1 MFYGWR
7 MVGVAFGA
15 HFVAS
20 GLGFW
25 ALPRLMLPL
34 ADEFTDGDRGPITL
48 LVTAMSLAGFVV
60 SPLIGQLLT
69 RYPLKVMMPLAAV
82 VMGLG
87 LLAGSQ
93 ATALW
98 QLMLIYATAVSIGV
112 STLSAIGANTL
123 VANWFDRLRPLAL
136 GVSQF
141 GLSIPGA
148 VMAFAISWTLDLG
161 GWQAT
166 YAILGVAA
174 ILAAPL
180 LLASINDRPSDR
192 GMYPDGEP
200 PPPEAETTPAETIS
214 WSFADALRDR
224 NLWLAGMTAGL
235 CFAGATAMI
244 QNAFALVTDA
254 GHTDADANLV
264 LVAMSVGAAFG
275 KLLFGALGVRI
286 GEKASL
292 GVAVVGEGVFLA
304 LLPAVTASPILLAGV
319 GLGLGLT
326 LGGVMPALA
335 ALIARLYGTG
345 RFAAAMGYV
354 GPVMIPFQM
363 LGPPVAGYVFDR
375 TGSYDLAIYGFV
387 AACVLAL
394 VLLLRIRTADA

>member
-34 ADEFTDGDRGPITL
+34 AEEFTNGDRGPITL

-69 RYPLKVMMPLAAV
+69 HYRLKVMMPIAAV
-82 VMGLG
+82 LMGLG

-98 QLMLIYATAVSIGV
+98 QLMVVYATAVSVGV
-112 STLSAIGANTL
+112 SVLSAIGANTL
-123 VANWFDRLRPLAL
+123 VANWFDRRRPLAL
-136 GVSQF
+136 GISQF

-148 VMAFAISWTLDLG
+148 VVAIVISWTLDLG

-166 YAILGVAA
+166 YAVLGCAA
-174 ILAAPL
+174 ILLAPL
-180 LLASINDRPSDR
+180 LLASISDRPSDR
-192 GMYPDGEP
+192 GLHPDGEP
-200 PPPEAETTPAETIS
+200 PPPDATPTETTS
-214 WSFADALRDR
+214 WTFADALRDR

-244 QNAFALVTDA
+244 QNAFALATDA
-254 GHTDADANLV
+254 GHTDSEANFV
-264 LVAMSVGAAFG
+264 LVAISVGAAFG
-275 KLLFGALGVRI
+275 KLLFGVLGVRI

-304 LLPAVTASPILLAGV
+304 VLPIAAGSPTLLAGV

-335 ALIARLYGTG
+335 ALIARLYGTA

-354 GPVMIPFQM
+354 GPMMIPFQM
-363 LGPPVAGYVFDR
+363 LGAPAAGYVFDR

-387 AACVLAL
+387 VACAFAL
-394 VLLLRIRTADA
+394 LLLLRIRTVDA

>member
-34 ADEFTDGDRGPITL
+34 AEEFTNGDRGPITL
-48 LVTAMSLAGFVV
+48 LITAMSLAGFVV

-69 RYPLKVMMPLAAV
+69 HYRLKVMMPIAAV
-82 VMGLG
+82 LMGLG

-98 QLMLIYATAVSIGV
+98 QLMVVYATAVSVGV
-112 STLSAIGANTL
+112 SVLSAIGANTL

-136 GVSQF
+136 GISQF

-148 VMAFAISWTLDLG
+148 VIAFVITWTLDLG

-166 YAILGVAA
+166 YAVLGCAA
-174 ILAAPL
+174 ILLAPL
-180 LLASINDRPSDR
+180 LLASISDRPSDR
-192 GMYPDGEP
+192 GLHPDGEP
-200 PPPEAETTPAETIS
+200 PPPDATPTETTS
-214 WSFADALRDR
+214 WTFADALRDR

-244 QNAFALVTDA
+244 QNAFALATDA
-254 GHTDADANLV
+254 GHTDSEANFV

-275 KLLFGALGVRI
+275 KLLFGVLGVRI

-304 LLPAVTASPILLAGV
+304 VLPIAAGSPTLLAGV

-335 ALIARLYGTG
+335 ALIARLYGTA

-354 GPVMIPFQM
+354 GPMMIPFQM
-363 LGPPVAGYVFDR
+363 LGAPAAGYVFDR

-387 AACVLAL
+387 VACAFAL
-394 VLLLRIRTADA
+394 LLLLRIRTVDA

>member
-34 ADEFTDGDRGPITL
+34 AEEFTNGDRGPITL

-69 RYPLKVMMPLAAV
+69 HYRLRVMMPIAAV
-82 VMGLG
+82 LMGLG

-98 QLMLIYATAVSIGV
+98 QLMVVYATAVSVGV
-112 STLSAIGANTL
+112 SVLSAIGANTL
-123 VANWFDRLRPLAL
+123 VANWFDRRRPLAL
-136 GVSQF
+136 GISQF

-148 VMAFAISWTLDLG
+148 VVAIVISWTLDLG

-166 YAILGVAA
+166 YAVLGCAA
-174 ILAAPL
+174 ILLAPL
-180 LLASINDRPSDR
+180 LLVSISDRPSDR
-192 GMYPDGEP
+192 GLHPDGEP
-200 PPPEAETTPAETIS
+200 PPPDATPTETPS
-214 WSFADALRDR
+214 WTFADALRDR

-244 QNAFALVTDA
+244 QNAFALATDE
-254 GHTDADANLV
+254 GHTDSEANFV

-275 KLLFGALGVRI
+275 KLLFGVLGVRI

-304 LLPAVTASPILLAGV
+304 VLPIAAGSPTLLAGV

-335 ALIARLYGTG
+335 ALIARLYGTA

-354 GPVMIPFQM
+354 GPMMIPFQM
-363 LGPPVAGYVFDR
+363 LGAPAAGYVFDR

-387 AACVLAL
+387 VACAFAL
-394 VLLLRIRTADA
+394 LLLLRIRTVDA

>member
-34 ADEFTDGDRGPITL
+34 AEEFTNGDRGPITL

-69 RYPLKVMMPLAAV
+69 RYRLKVMMPIAAV

-98 QLMLIYATAVSIGV
+98 QLMVVYATAVSVGV
-112 STLSAIGANTL
+112 SVLSAIGANTL
-123 VANWFDRLRPLAL
+123 VANWFDRRRPLAL
-136 GVSQF
+136 GISQF

-148 VMAFAISWTLDLG
+148 VVAIVISWTLDLG

-166 YAILGVAA
+166 YAVLGCAA
-174 ILAAPL
+174 ILLAPL
-180 LLASINDRPSDR
+180 LLVSISDRPSDR
-192 GMYPDGEP
+192 GLHPDGEP
-200 PPPEAETTPAETIS
+200 PPPDATPTETTS
-214 WSFADALRDR
+214 WTFADALRDR

-244 QNAFALVTDA
+244 QNAFALATDE
-254 GHTDADANLV
+254 GHTDSEANFV
-264 LVAMSVGAAFG
+264 LVAISVGAAFG
-275 KLLFGALGVRI
+275 KLLFGVLGVRI

-304 LLPAVTASPILLAGV
+304 VLPIAAGSPTLLAGV

-335 ALIARLYGTG
+335 ALIARLYGTA

-354 GPVMIPFQM
+354 GPMMIPFQM
-363 LGPPVAGYVFDR
+363 LGAPAAGYVFDR

-387 AACVLAL
+387 VACAFAL
-394 VLLLRIRTADA
+394 LLLLRIRTVDA

>member
-34 ADEFTDGDRGPITL
+34 AEEFTNGDRGPITL

-69 RYPLKVMMPLAAV
+69 RYRLKVMMPIAAV

-98 QLMLIYATAVSIGV
+98 QLMVVYATAVSVGV
-112 STLSAIGANTL
+112 SVLSAIGANTL
-123 VANWFDRLRPLAL
+123 VANWFDRRRPLAL
-136 GVSQF
+136 GISQF

-148 VMAFAISWTLDLG
+148 VVAIVITWTLDLG

-174 ILAAPL
+174 ILLAPL
-180 LLASINDRPSDR
+180 LLASISDRPSDR
-192 GMYPDGEP
+192 GLHPDGEP
-200 PPPEAETTPAETIS
+200 PPPDATPTETTS
-214 WSFADALRDR
+214 WTFADALRDR

-244 QNAFALVTDA
+244 QNAFALATDA
-254 GHTDADANLV
+254 GHTDSEANFV

-304 LLPAVTASPILLAGV
+304 VLPIAAGSPTLLAGA

-335 ALIARLYGTG
+335 ALIARLYGTA

-354 GPVMIPFQM
+354 GPMMIPFQM
-363 LGPPVAGYVFDR
+363 LGAPAAGYVFDR
-375 TGSYDLAIYGFV
+375 TGNYDFAIYGFV
-387 AACVLAL
+387 VACGLAL
-394 VLLLRIRTADA
+394 FLLLRIRTVDA

>member
-34 ADEFTDGDRGPITL
+34 AEEFTNGDRGPITL

-69 RYPLKVMMPLAAV
+69 RYRLKVMMPIAAV

-98 QLMLIYATAVSIGV
+98 QLMVVYATAVSVGV
-112 STLSAIGANTL
+112 SVLSAIGANTL

-136 GVSQF
+136 GISQF

-148 VMAFAISWTLDLG
+148 VIAFVITWTLDLG

-174 ILAAPL
+174 ILLAPL
-180 LLASINDRPSDR
+180 LLASISDRPSDR
-192 GMYPDGEP
+192 GLHPDGEP
-200 PPPEAETTPAETIS
+200 PPPDATPTETTS
-214 WSFADALRDR
+214 WTFADALRDR

-244 QNAFALVTDA
+244 QNAFALATDA
-254 GHTDADANLV
+254 GHTDSEANFV

-275 KLLFGALGVRI
+275 KLLFGVLGVRI

-304 LLPAVTASPILLAGV
+304 VLPIAAGSPTLLAGV
-319 GLGLGLT
+319 GLGRGLT

-335 ALIARLYGTG
+335 ALIARLYGTA

-354 GPVMIPFQM
+354 GPMMIPFQM
-363 LGPPVAGYVFDR
+363 LGAPAAGYVFDR

-387 AACVLAL
+387 VACAFAL
-394 VLLLRIRTADA
+394 LLLLRIRTVDA

>member
-34 ADEFTDGDRGPITL
+34 AEEFTDGDRGPIAL

-69 RYPLKVMMPLAAV
+69 RYRLKVMMPIAAV

-98 QLMLIYATAVSIGV
+98 QLMLVYATAVSVGV
-112 STLSAIGANTL
+112 STLSAIGANAL
-123 VANWFDRLRPLAL
+123 VANWFDRLRPIAL
-136 GVSQF
+136 GISQF

-148 VMAFAISWTLDLG
+148 VIAFVISWTLDLG

-166 YAILGVAA
+166 YAILGGVA
-174 ILAAPL
+174 ILSAPL
-180 LLASINDRPSDR
+180 LLASISDRPSDR
-192 GMYPDGEP
+192 GLHPDGEP
-200 PPPEAETTPAETIS
+200 PPPDATPAETPS
-214 WSFADALRDR
+214 WTFADALRDR

-244 QNAFALVTDA
+244 QNAFALAKDA
-254 GHTDADANLV
+254 EHTDAEANFV

-304 LLPAVTASPILLAGV
+304 LLPAATSSATLLAGV
-319 GLGLGLT
+319 GFGLGLT

-335 ALIARLYGTG
+335 ALIARMYGTA

-354 GPVMIPFQM
+354 GPMMIPFQM
-363 LGPPVAGYVFDR
+363 LGAPAAGYVFDR
-375 TGSYDLAIYGFV
+375 TGSYDLALYGFV
-387 AACVLAL
+387 VACVLAL
-394 VLLLRIRTADA
+394 VLLLRIRTVDA

>member
-34 ADEFTDGDRGPITL
+34 AEEFTNGDRGPITL

-69 RYPLKVMMPLAAV
+69 HYRLRVMMPIAAV
-82 VMGLG
+82 LMGLG

-98 QLMLIYATAVSIGV
+98 QLMVIYATAVSVGV
-112 STLSAIGANTL
+112 SVLSAIGANTL

-136 GVSQF
+136 GISQF

-148 VMAFAISWTLDLG
+148 VIAFVITWTLDLG

-166 YAILGVAA
+166 YAVLGCAA
-174 ILAAPL
+174 ILLAPL
-180 LLASINDRPSDR
+180 LLASISDRPSDR
-192 GMYPDGEP
+192 GLHPDGEP
-200 PPPEAETTPAETIS
+200 PPPDATPTETTS
-214 WSFADALRDR
+214 WTFADALRDR

-244 QNAFALVTDA
+244 QNAFALATDE
-254 GHTDADANLV
+254 GHTDSEANFV

-275 KLLFGALGVRI
+275 KLLFGVLGVRI

-304 LLPAVTASPILLAGV
+304 VLPIAAGSPTLLASV

-335 ALIARLYGTG
+335 ALIARLYGTA

-354 GPVMIPFQM
+354 GPMMIPFQM
-363 LGPPVAGYVFDR
+363 LGAPAAGYVFDR

-387 AACVLAL
+387 VACAFAL
-394 VLLLRIRTADA
+394 LLLLRIRTDDA